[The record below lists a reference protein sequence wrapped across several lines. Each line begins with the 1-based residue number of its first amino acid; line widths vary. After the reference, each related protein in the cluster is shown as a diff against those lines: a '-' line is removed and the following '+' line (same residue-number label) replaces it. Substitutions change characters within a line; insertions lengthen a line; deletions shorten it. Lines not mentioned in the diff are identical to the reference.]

1 MRWHR
6 DKRVETDDVLI
17 YPVDAEGWK
26 HFDSEYP
33 DFASNP
39 RDVCLGLAS
48 DGFNSFGQ
56 MSTSYSQFFQLY
68 AVLLWTINDFSTYG
82 DLSGWSTKGYQACL
96 ICMDDRSS
104 FGIQEIK
111 LILILIRKHLR
122 LQRQHAQNAM
132 DLYKRHERA
141 FPEWFRAQV
150 LELRESAN
158 LSEDF
163 FSLAMEASFDV
174 HCYNG
179 CIVGGLRF
187 HTVEL
192 DSRHTTQNSGVMVFS
207 ESDASESGD
216 NNFYGVLDEIIDV
229 DPTIVERSIVH
240 HVTDDFIDDVDEH
253 LSHAKTDA
261 IFLEF
266 EDELDNF
273 TGGSSSVGDNT
284 VWSSSQQPAT
294 PTPRRHA
301 QSQLLELKR
310 HVAVHGCI
318 LMTIA
323 PGVEKPISPH
333 VVRFSQAIG
342 MCMRK
347 TFFVCYLK
355 WADVGR
361 EYIERFFVLDFNG
374 QAMNRSNHVRTR
386 LLDRSNLTIIAV
398 GQSRFYNDSTCS
410 LRRKGSRSTVW
421 SYLEKHTFEQGRSCR
436 RPQRMRM
443 CWIDDQATQKA
454 LVRDP
459 SRRPARQRVQAVPR
473 HLVCHPH
480 KKRLNYNLNLMKL
493 WNRLKCK
500 IEVRSVSF
508 TVERMQKLIEDLTWA
523 HKDHP
528 MIPSFARLKEFEG
541 HLSRE
546 DFPAPMISSI
556 KTTSGEVFPTSLIS
570 STKTTSR

>member
-6 DKRVETDDVLI
+6 DKHVETDDVLI
-17 YPVDAEGWK
+17 YPADAEGWK

-48 DGFNSFGQ
+48 DGFNPFSQ
-56 MSTSYSQFFQLY
+56 MSTSYSQFFKLY
-68 AVLLWTINDFSTYG
+68 AVLLWTINDFGTYG

-104 FGIQEIK
+104 FGIREIK
-111 LILILIRKHLR
+111 LILILIRIHLR
-122 LQRQHAQNAM
+122 LQRRHAQNAM
-132 DLYKRHERA
+132 DFYKRHERA

-179 CIVGGLRF
+179 CIVGEVKD
-187 HTVEL
+187 VENENINIL
-192 DSRHTTQNSGVMVFS
+192 EVIVSHQVDDHI
-207 ESDASESGD
+207 EDD
-216 NNFYGVLDEIIDV
+216 NLCRIDV
-229 DPTIVERSIVH
+229 DPTIVERSIVR

-261 IFLEF
+261 MFLEF

-284 VWSSSQQPAT
+284 AT
-294 PTPRRHA
+294 CDSTPRRHA
-301 QSQLLELKR
+301 QSQLLELEH

-333 VVRFSQAIG
+333 VVRFSQVIG
-342 MCMRK
+342 VCMRK

-361 EYIERFFVLDFNG
+361 EYVEWFFVLDFNC
-374 QAMNRSNHVRTR
+374 QAMNRSNHGRTR

-421 SYLEKHTFEQGRSCR
+421 SYLEKHTFEQGRSYR

-454 LVRDP
+454 LVGDP
-459 SRRPARQRVQAVPR
+459 SRRPARQ
-473 HLVCHPH
+473 
-480 KKRLNYNLNLMKL
+480 
-493 WNRLKCK
+493 
-500 IEVRSVSF
+500 
-508 TVERMQKLIEDLTWA
+508 
-523 HKDHP
+523 
-528 MIPSFARLKEFEG
+528 
-541 HLSRE
+541 
-546 DFPAPMISSI
+546 
-556 KTTSGEVFPTSLIS
+556 
-570 STKTTSR
+570 